1 MKVILKKTILDKLNE
16 AYDNSPK
23 GVAIDYIEVTRAEA
37 EEFRAIYGGTGAELL
52 TTGSCDYWTRA
63 RGTPKV
69 TLKLEPQTKATTATE
84 ILMRER
90 ASLAARG
97 YPSHSNAVLG
107 ATSGRAPWATEI
119 INPRTWC

>member
-23 GVAIDYIEVTRAEA
+23 GALEYIEVTDAEA
-37 EEFRAIYGGTGAELL
+37 AELGKYYSHL
-52 TTGSCDYWTRA
+52 QRDLLLGGYCMYHPHGDY
-63 RGTPKV
+63 PSV
-69 TLKLEPQTKATTATE
+69 LLKLEPQPETKATTATD

-119 INPRTWC
+119 TNPRTWC